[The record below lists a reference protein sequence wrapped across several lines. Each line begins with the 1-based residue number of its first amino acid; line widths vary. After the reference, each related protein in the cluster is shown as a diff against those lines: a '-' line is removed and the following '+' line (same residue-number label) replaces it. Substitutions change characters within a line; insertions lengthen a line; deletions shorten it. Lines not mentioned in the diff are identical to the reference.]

1 MAEYPTL
8 HILNKAPEHPR
19 TAQCLAA
26 LAPEDALLLIENGTL
41 LLATQGAPATC
52 QLFALAPDIQ
62 ARGLR
67 VDTKQMKAVD
77 YSDMVSLSL
86 AAKRV
91 ISW

>member
-1 MAEYPTL
+1 MAEYSTL

-19 TAQCLAA
+19 TGHCLAA
-26 LAPEDALLLIENGTL
+26 LAPDDALLLIENATL
-41 LLATQGAPATC
+41 LLATQSAPATC
-52 QLFALAPDIQ
+52 QLFASAPDIQ
-62 ARGLR
+62 ARGLQA
-67 VDTKQMKAVD
+67 DTEQVKTVG